1 MMKFLVKQQKIEVLE
16 REVIASDQI
25 AFVLVKFV
33 FDGAWKTLHKVV
45 QFTQCEE
52 TYNVVL
58 GIDGTTCLLPSELHP
73 GAVKMS
79 LFGYDAESDTTLRAT
94 TVPVT
99 LHIRPSGFVEDGVT
113 PIPPTPDLYTQLLK
127 KLDEKAAGLQNGKD
141 GFSPKVK
148 AEQMESG
155 VVITIVDADGETSAT
170 LHNGA
175 NGEKGTDGKSAYQI
189 AVEQGYQGSES
200 DWLSSL
206 KGDKGNTGAKGN
218 PGQDGADGK
227 SAYAIA
233 VEHGYEDSED
243 EWLLSLKGDT
253 GERGEKGD
261 TGLQGERGEKGET
274 GQQGEQG
281 PKGEKGDRGEL
292 GTPGAKGER
301 GEKGEKGDAGTPGK
315 DGVNGKDG
323 INGKDGV
330 DGYSPI
336 ATVTETDAGAT
347 ITITDKNGTTT
358 ATVNSTLGERVRL
371 YVDAEAGSD
380 TNNGKTTT
388 AAVQTID
395 RALVLANAYQQA
407 IICLKKGQTCTATD
421 KSNEYGIGI
430 QLYRRTIRFEAYGT
444 ASDLPKIQ
452 NAIFAYNCNLEWK
465 DIDLTGNSSVFTM
478 YNTIANF
485 ENCSFYWVESRNSFA
500 QVRLCDIQREW
511 VQYGGFSVISNA
523 ESQYR
528 HIGGIQANQ
537 GARIDYSGPGIG
549 GYGYDGCSV
558 LSIGCIP
565 EILRKTKNIAEGS
578 VATQTIYVDAV
589 NGADSRDGTTQA
601 KALQTLSMAL
611 QLTQYA
617 RKAVIYLA
625 AGEYTIP
632 DKTLSLLGRDVRIY
646 GDTAATT
653 ILHGNLVCEN
663 SFLLMRRVTIDSTDS
678 TTANATADT
687 ITLQYRAAIRM
698 VDCSVNAAG
707 KNAISVMEMSNANL
721 VNMTFQ
727 GATQYAVYVT
737 GLSDAKIYTCT
748 DATTKGVRS
757 GGGSVVYINN
767 ATGTSFPY
775 TSGSNGMVFVDG
787 QQVLPQPGSIQ
798 LRHGKG
804 TFNATAT
811 GTNVVWQYGG
821 QQVQGSKCTFDVKS
835 DNGLIC
841 TDFDSIT
848 SLTISNDTALKLC
861 LSDLGGRI
869 TEGLTLSGC
878 SGVTGDLSDL
888 GGKIT
893 GGIALNG
900 CPSIT
905 GDLSDLGGKIS
916 RTILLTGCTA
926 ITGIYTGTAYPKT
939 FTVSKTSITAT
950 DMDTNLINFAA
961 SGVKSGK
968 FTAANMTRTAASDD
982 AVATLVTNG
991 WTVSG
996 LKKEG

>member
-1 MMKFLVKQQKIEVLE
+1 MLTANQKYIDTANIRHLLGAGEKNADK
-16 REVIASDQI
+16 IQI
-25 AFVLVKFV
+25 AVDRYYHQTDLS
-33 FDGAWKTLHKVV
+33 D
-45 QFTQCEE
+45 
-52 TYNVVL
+52 
-58 GIDGTTCLLPSELHP
+58 CL
-73 GAVKMS
+73 
-79 LFGYDAESDTTLRAT
+79 FTLRAVNSSGGLVMQNLEKEVT
-94 TVPVT
+94 ESQIILTWTITEDFTAVSGELLPEIVGQKDDTVV
-99 LHIRPSGFVEDGVT
+99 IKYEMT
-113 PIPPTPDLYTQLLK
+113 PMVVRNSILEQYNGGIDAI
-127 KLDEKAAGLQNGKD
+127 DKALREMQSILAQ
-141 GFSPKVK
+141 
-148 AEQMESG
+148 AEQLIAKAPIIKGGTWWLYDAATGDYTDSG
-155 VVITIVDADGETSAT
+155 YPA
-170 LHNGA
+170 
-175 NGEKGTDGKSAYQI
+175 
-189 AVEQGYQGSES
+189 
-200 DWLSSL
+200 
-206 KGDKGNTGAKGN
+206 
-218 PGQDGADGK
+218 
-227 SAYAIA
+227 
-233 VEHGYEDSED
+233 
-243 EWLLSLKGDT
+243 
-253 GERGEKGD
+253 R
-261 TGLQGERGEKGET
+261 
-274 GQQGEQG
+274 
-281 PKGEKGDRGEL
+281 
-292 GTPGAKGER
+292 
-301 GEKGEKGDAGTPGK
+301 GEKGDAGEPGAAGAKGDPGVPGK
-315 DGVNGKDG
+315 NGA
-323 INGKDGV
+323 
-330 DGYSPI
+330 DGYSPT
-336 ATVTETDAGAT
+336 ATVTETDAGAV
-347 ITITDKNGTTT
+347 ISITDKNGTTT
-358 ATVNSTLGERVRL
+358 ATVKNGASGESMIWGDYVRGCEDGESAKYCTAKLVTVMGKQTWQVLPSISTVTHNALDIVPDGLFVPDLSPDVDILKASAHTHDNKDVLDDITAAKWSAIKNAYHNHINMAVLNSLSPADLQRIQALPNTAGELKVL
-371 YVDAEAGSD
+371 HANFDDTCSAKTVYVDAFKGSD
-380 TNNGKTTT
+380 TQDGST
-388 AAVQTID
+388 
-395 RALVLANAYQQA
+395 
-407 IICLKKGQTCTATD
+407 
-421 KSNEYGIGI
+421 
-430 QLYRRTIRFEAYGT
+430 
-444 ASDLPKIQ
+444 
-452 NAIFAYNCNLEWK
+452 
-465 DIDLTGNSSVFTM
+465 
-478 YNTIANF
+478 
-485 ENCSFYWVESRNSFA
+485 
-500 QVRLCDIQREW
+500 
-511 VQYGGFSVISNA
+511 
-523 ESQYR
+523 
-528 HIGGIQANQ
+528 QAN
-537 GARIDYSGPGIG
+537 
-549 GYGYDGCSV
+549 
-558 LSIGCIP
+558 
-565 EILRKTKNIAEGS
+565 
-578 VATQTIYVDAV
+578 
-589 NGADSRDGTTQA
+589 
-601 KALQTLSMAL
+601 ALQTLDNAL
-611 QLTQYA
+611 QRVQYA

-625 AGEYTIP
+625 AGTYTIP
-632 DKTLSLLGRDVRIY
+632 DKTLSLLGQDVRIY
-646 GDTAATT
+646 GDAAATT
-653 ILHGNLVCEN
+653 TLQGNLVCEN

-678 TTANATADT
+678 TTANT

-721 VNMTFQ
+721 VNTTFQ

-841 TDFDSIT
+841 MDFDSIT

-926 ITGIYTGTAYPKT
+926 ITGVYTGTVYPKT
-939 FTVSKTSITAT
+939 FTVSKTSITAA
-950 DMDTNLINFAA
+950 DMDANLINFAA